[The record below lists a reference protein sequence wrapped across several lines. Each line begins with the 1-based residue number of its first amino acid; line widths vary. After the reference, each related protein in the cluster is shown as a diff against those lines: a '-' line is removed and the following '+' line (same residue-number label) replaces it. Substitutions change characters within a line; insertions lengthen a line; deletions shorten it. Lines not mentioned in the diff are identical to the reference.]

1 MSLPQAKVGRVN
13 VFLPTSFTHNCKI
26 NRGLSPLVKAV
37 KAKNTH
43 YIVEYT
49 RAREKQWVVV
59 TWVWFKKAPQK
70 RFCRL
75 FRALAESF

>member
-1 MSLPQAKVGRVN
+1 MN
-13 VFLPTSFTHNCKI
+13 VFLPTSFTHNSKI
-26 NRGLSPLVKAV
+26 DSGLSPLVKAV

-43 YIVEYT
+43 YNRVH
-49 RAREKQWVVV
+49 ARERETVGSGNLSSVLRKRL
-59 TWVWFKKAPQK
+59 KK